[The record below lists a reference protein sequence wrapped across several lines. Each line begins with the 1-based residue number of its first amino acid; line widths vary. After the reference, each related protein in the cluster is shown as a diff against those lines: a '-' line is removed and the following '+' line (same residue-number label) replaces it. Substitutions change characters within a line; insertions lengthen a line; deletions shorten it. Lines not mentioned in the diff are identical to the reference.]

1 MKRAFD
7 IVAALLG
14 LLALA
19 PLLLVVSLI
28 LLVTGEKKVFFFQ
41 ERVGQF
47 RKPFNLIKFT
57 TMSDAALDRPD
68 AGITLDDDPD
78 VFPFGRVLRRTK
90 INELPQLINV
100 LKGDISLVGPRP
112 LTPRSFARYPEQVQE
127 QLAPL
132 KPGLTGLA
140 SVIFRDEEKIIASSP
155 KSREQCYMEDIRPRK
170 AELEKI
176 YGQNMSFWLDLKI
189 VLATAVS
196 VLAPSISVETT
207 FFQGLLDRQPFGRDT
222 RSS

>member
-28 LLVTGEKKVFFFQ
+28 LLVTGEKRVFFFQ

-47 RKPFNLIKFT
+47 RKPFNLVKFT

-100 LKGDISLVGPRP
+100 LRGDISLVGPRP

-127 QLAPL
+127 QLAQL

-140 SVIFRDEEKIIASSP
+140 SVIFRDEERIIANSP
-155 KSREQCYMEDIRPRK
+155 KSREQCYIEDIRPRK
-170 AELEKI
+170 AQFERI
-176 YGQNMSFWLDLKI
+176 YGANMSFWLDLKI
-189 VLATAVS
+189 VFATAVS
-196 VLAPSISVETT
+196 VLAPSISVEAI
-207 FFQGLLDRQPFGRDT
+207 FFRDLLDREPSERNA
-222 RSS
+222 RLS